1 MGPEKV
7 NTETASIDRLGC
19 DGRPAYRRIQG
30 QLEDL
35 EISIFRIDDLR
46 RRIEGGP
53 SEDVNNKIVKP
64 EMSLNE
70 ILHNTP
76 GDLCRISDQI
86 VKSVEDIE
94 KLLFS

>member
-1 MGPEKV
+1 MQDIKEFDGPS
-7 NTETASIDRLGC
+7 TGC
-19 DGRPAYRRIQG
+19 EALPAYRHIQS
-30 QLEDL
+30 QLEGL
-35 EISIFRIDDLR
+35 EISIFRIEDLR

>member
-1 MGPEKV
+1 MSPEKV
-7 NTETASIDRLGC
+7 NTETTSSDHLGC
-19 DGRPAYRRIQG
+19 EELPAYRRIQR

-53 SEDVNNKIVKP
+53 SEDVNNKIVNP

-70 ILHNTP
+70 VLHNTP

>member
-1 MGPEKV
+1 MATQDVKEFDGPS
-7 NTETASIDRLGC
+7 TGC
-19 DGRPAYRRIQG
+19 ESLPAYRRIQS
-30 QLEDL
+30 QLEGL
-35 EISIFRIDDLR
+35 EISIFRIEDLR

-53 SEDVNNKIVKP
+53 SEDVNNKIVNP

-70 ILHNTP
+70 ILLNTP

>member
-7 NTETASIDRLGC
+7 NTETASLDHLGC
-19 DGRPAYRRIQG
+19 EEFPAYRRIQR
-30 QLEDL
+30 QLEGL

-53 SEDVNNKIVKP
+53 SEDVNNKIVNP

-70 ILHNTP
+70 VLHNTP

-86 VKSVEDIE
+86 VKGVEDIE